1 MKKTISSLKR
11 VVIKVGT
18 SSLTEKKLRLSQTK
32 IQALVSDVMSLRKN
46 GVEVIL
52 VSSGAIAAGV
62 SELGLRERPRD
73 LKVLQA
79 AAAVGQNEL
88 MKAYGKAFGRFGQK
102 VGQVLLTREEL
113 SDRKSYLNIKNT
125 LAALLKIGV
134 IPVINENDSVSV
146 EEILSGDNDNLAAI
160 VAVNLAADALVMLSD
175 SGFKMNVA
183 DAKTVPIVPQI
194 TDDIRK
200 AARGGSARGKG
211 GMATKIQA
219 AEKTINA
226 DVDMF
231 IVDAKKKGALL
242 RVLASPNKTTLI
254 SQNATFFPSQKKLTD
269 REHWMLYSSR
279 PAGDIIVDDGA
290 RQALASGGSLLPSG
304 VVGVSGPFKA
314 GDVVRIVDRKAAA
327 FALGVVNYGADDV
340 KKIMG
345 RQSREIEKFLGRKCR
360 CEVVYHR
367 NMVFT

>member
-1 MKKTISSLKR
+1 MKKLTRPVRR

-18 SSLTEKKLRLSQTK
+18 SSLTGKSLSLSAEKIRRLT
-32 IQALVSDVMSLRKN
+32 SDVMRLRRQ
-46 GVEVIL
+46 GVDVII

-62 SELGLRERPRD
+62 GVLGLRERPRD
-73 LKVLQA
+73 LQILQA
-79 AAAVGQNEL
+79 TAAIGQNEL
-88 MKAYGKAFGRFGQK
+88 MKAYGQAFGRFGQK

-160 VAVNLAADALVMLSD
+160 VAVNLAAEALVMLSD

-211 GMATKIQA
+211 GMLTKIQA

-231 IVDAKKKGALL
+231 IVDAKKKGALIK
-242 RVLASPNKTTLI
+242 VLASPTKTTLI

-269 REHWMLYSSR
+269 REHWMLYSAR
-279 PAGDIIVDDGA
+279 PTGDIAVDDGA
-290 RQALASGGSLLPSG
+290 KQALASGGSLLPSG
-304 VVGVSGPFKA
+304 VVGVSGSFKA
-314 GDVVRIVDRKAAA
+314 GDVVRIADRKAQA
-327 FALGVVNYGADDV
+327 FALGEVNYGIDDV

-360 CEVVYHR
+360 CEIVYHK